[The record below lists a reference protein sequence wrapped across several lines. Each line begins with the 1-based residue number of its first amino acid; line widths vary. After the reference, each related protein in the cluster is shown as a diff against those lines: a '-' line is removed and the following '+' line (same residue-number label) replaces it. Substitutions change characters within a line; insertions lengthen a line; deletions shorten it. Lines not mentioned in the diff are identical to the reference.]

1 MIPSNFI
8 FLRGGHD
15 EKHQTQENTEAEAQ
29 VLMSASNVVPIGG
42 VTRLDLP
49 VDRVLEGAKGTLDGV
64 VILGY
69 SEDGGEYFASTYADG
84 GDVLWLLERCK
95 HLLLEIASVEKE

>member
-1 MIPSNFI
+1 MGKVIPLNC
-8 FLRGGHD
+8 
-15 EKHQTQENTEAEAQ
+15 
-29 VLMSASNVVPIGG
+29 

-49 VDRVLEGAKGTLDGV
+49 VDRVLEGAKGNLEGV

-69 SEDGGEYFASTYADG
+69 DNEGNEYFASTYADG

-95 HLLLEIASVEKE
+95 IKLLTIADGED

>member
-1 MIPSNFI
+1 MP
-8 FLRGGHD
+8 
-15 EKHQTQENTEAEAQ
+15 K
-29 VLMSASNVVPIGG
+29 VVPLNC

-49 VDRVLEGAKGTLDGV
+49 VDRVLEGAKEKLDSA

-69 SEDGGEYFASTYADG
+69 DKDGNEYFASTFADG

-95 HLLLEIASVEKE
+95 KSLLQVPDEYEG